1 MKIKCRIIGFDL
13 DGTLLN
19 SEKHI
24 AEHTREVLT
33 RAVEQG
39 NLDSAGHRKT
49 TWRTAKRSRRISGS
63 PVCDY
68 SERRKDHGDTDRW
81 MPL

>member
-33 RAVEQG
+33 RAVDRESG
-39 NLDSAGHRKT
+39 FC
-49 TWRTAKRSRRISGS
+49 RSQ
-63 PVCDY
+63 
-68 SERRKDHGDTDRW
+68 EDHLADCQKKS
-81 MPL
+81 